1 VRIALV
7 IERMDDFRGGRE
19 TSTAQIATALAAR
32 GHEVDI
38 LCESGSWR
46 GEGVE
51 VVELGRRGLTRS
63 GRLAKFIA
71 AVQARMS
78 AGEYDIVHGML
89 PVPGANVYQ
98 LRSGTMPGRIAAARR
113 QWGALA
119 GIRVGLLGAMNLR
132 RRRTADLERQVA
144 ADPQTFCLAVSEM
157 VAAEFRS
164 AYGDSDRL
172 RVITNAVDVPPVDAE
187 QRAHWRQ
194 RLRFKMDVPSDGV
207 VFLTVATN
215 FRLKG
220 IAELITA
227 FSKWHD
233 RSRPTIPV
241 RLVVVGRE
249 LVEGYQRM
257 VSMRNVA
264 PITVFVPPVE
274 NIYEWYAAAD
284 ACVLLSWYDP
294 CSRVVL
300 EAARWGIPSLTT
312 ALNGASEVIAACGGG
327 VVVDSPKDTPGIIAG
342 LDALVDP
349 ARRGEMA
356 AACRATADTL
366 SIDRHVDQL
375 LDVYREAVA
384 RT

>member
-1 VRIALV
+1 MKIALV

-19 TSTAQIATALAAR
+19 TSTGQIATILASR

-46 GEGVE
+46 GEGVD

-63 GRLAKFIA
+63 GRLTKFIA

-78 AGEYDIVHGML
+78 AEKYDIVHGML

-98 LRSGTMPGRIAAARR
+98 LRSGTMPGRMAAARR
-113 QWGALA
+113 RWGALG
-119 GIRVGLLGAMNLR
+119 GIRVGLLGAMNPR
-132 RRRTADLERQVA
+132 RRRTADLERQVVG
-144 ADPQTFCLAVSEM
+144 DPKTFCLAVSEM
-157 VAAEFRS
+157 VAAEFRG

-172 RVITNAVDVPPVDAE
+172 RVITNAVDVPPIDPE
-187 QRAHWRQ
+187 QRADWRQ
-194 RLRFKMDVPSDGV
+194 RLRFKMDVPSEGV
-207 VFLTVATN
+207 VFLTIATN

-220 IAELITA
+220 IAELIAA
-227 FSKWHD
+227 FAKWND
-233 RSRPTIPV
+233 RSRPTVPV

-249 LVEGYQRM
+249 MVEGYQRM
-257 VSMRNVA
+257 ASLRNIA
-264 PITVFVPPVE
+264 PLTVFVPPPE
-274 NIYEWYAAAD
+274 EIFEWYAAAD

-300 EAARWGIPSLTT
+300 EATRWGIPSLTT
-312 ALNGASEVIAACGGG
+312 AWNGASEVLAACGGG
-327 VVVDSPKDTPGIIAG
+327 VVVDSPKDTAGIVAG
-342 LDALVDP
+342 LDALADP
-349 ARRGEMA
+349 SWREEMA

-366 SIDRHVDQL
+366 SMDRHVDQL
-375 LDVYREAVA
+375 LDVYREAQA

>member
-1 VRIALV
+1 MRIALV

-19 TSTAQIATALAAR
+19 TSTGQIATVLASR
-32 GHEVDI
+32 GHEVEI

-46 GEGVE
+46 GKGVE

-63 GRLAKFIA
+63 GRLGKFIA

-78 AGEYDIVHGML
+78 SERYDIVHGML
-89 PVPGANVYQ
+89 PLPGANVYQ
-98 LRSGTMPGRIAAARR
+98 LRSGTIPGRNAAARR
-113 QWGALA
+113 RWGALA
-119 GIRVGLLGAMNLR
+119 GIRVGLLGAMNLH

-144 ADPQTFCLAVSEM
+144 GDPKTFCLAVSEM
-157 VAAEFRS
+157 VAAEFHS

-172 RVITNAVDVPPVDAE
+172 RVIVNAVDLPPVDVE
-187 QRAHWRQ
+187 QRADWRQ
-194 RLRFKMDVPSDGV
+194 RLRFKMDVPSEGV

-220 IAELITA
+220 IAELIAA
-227 FSKWHD
+227 FSKWID
-233 RSRPTIPV
+233 RSRPTVPV
-241 RLVVVGRE
+241 RLVVVGRAS
-249 LVEGYQRM
+249 VEGYQRM
-257 VSMRNVA
+257 ASMRNIA
-264 PITVFVPPVE
+264 PITVFVPPVQ

-300 EAARWGIPSLTT
+300 EATRWGIPSLTT

-327 VVVDSPKDTPGIIAG
+327 VVVESPKDTAGIVAG
-342 LDALVDP
+342 LDALADP
-349 ARRGEMA
+349 ERREEMA
-356 AACRATADTL
+356 DACRATSDTL
-366 SIDRHVDQL
+366 GMDRHVDQL